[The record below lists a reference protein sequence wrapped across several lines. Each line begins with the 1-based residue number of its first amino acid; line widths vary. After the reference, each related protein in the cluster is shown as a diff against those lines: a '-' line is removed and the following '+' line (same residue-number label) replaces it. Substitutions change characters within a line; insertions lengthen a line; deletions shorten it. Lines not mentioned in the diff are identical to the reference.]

1 MTRPLPAP
9 ADAAAVR
16 PLPTPADL
24 ATARPLPTPAE
35 LASAHPLPPAGAEAV
50 ARHRDT
56 VAAVLARR
64 DPRLLVVVGPCSVH
78 DTAAALEY
86 AALLADAAERLADD
100 LVLVF
105 RAYLEKPRT
114 VTGWTGLLTSPSL
127 DGRADL
133 DGGLR
138 LGRSFLTEAAATGLP
153 LAYEFVD
160 PALAPYVA
168 DTVSWAAIGARTVAS
183 QPHRHL
189 ASWLPMPVG
198 MKNCVSGST
207 DTAIAAVQ
215 AAAHPH
221 TLPGL
226 SSDGRLTT
234 LRSAGNPD
242 AHLVLRGG
250 PTPNHDRES
259 IAKARS
265 ALAASGL
272 PRRIVVD
279 ASHGNSGKDHNRQP
293 AVVADLAG
301 QITGGDPSLAG
312 VMIESYLSDGRQDPH
327 APQLRPDVSVT
338 DSCLGWSRT
347 VPLLESLALAS
358 HRRSRGP
365 GGWPAVRTGAVHVP
379 DGP

>member
-1 MTRPLPAP
+1 MHIHPTPADHATARPLPAQSDR
-9 ADAAAVR
+9 AFAR

-24 ATARPLPTPAE
+24 ATADPLPAPAE
-35 LASAHPLPPAGAEAV
+35 LAAAHPLPEATAEAV
-50 ARHRDT
+50 AEHRDT

-78 DTAAALEY
+78 DTTAALEY
-86 AALLADAAERLADD
+86 AALLATAARRLADD
-100 LVLVF
+100 LVIVF

-114 VTGWTGLLTSPSL
+114 VTGWTGLLAAPTL
-127 DGRADL
+127 DDEGDL
-133 DGGLR
+133 AAGLHV
-138 LGRSFLTEAAATGLP
+138 GRSFLTEAAATGLP

-198 MKNCVSGST
+198 MKNCVSGGT
-207 DTAIAAVQ
+207 DTAIAAIQ

-221 TLPGL
+221 TLPAV

-234 LRSAGNPD
+234 LHSTGNPD

-250 PTPNHDRES
+250 PTPNYDRES
-259 IAKARS
+259 VARARS
-265 ALAASGL
+265 ALAAAGL
-272 PRRIVVD
+272 PQRIVVD

-293 AVVADLAG
+293 AVIAELAQ
-301 QITGGDPSLAG
+301 QITDGDQSLAG
-312 VMIESYLSDGRQDPH
+312 VMIESYLSDGGQSLAAEP
-327 APQLRPDVSVT
+327 LRPDLSVT
-338 DSCLGWSRT
+338 DPCLGWSRT
-347 VPLLESLALAS
+347 APLLDALALAS
-358 HRRSRGP
+358 RRR
-365 GGWPAVRTGAVHVP
+365 
-379 DGP
+379 

>member
-1 MTRPLPAP
+1 MTRPLSAP
-9 ADAAAVR
+9 SDLAAVR

-24 ATARPLPTPAE
+24 ATADPLPTPAE
-35 LASAHPLPPAGAEAV
+35 LASAHPLTPVAADAV

-78 DTAAALEY
+78 DTAAGSEY

-100 LVLVF
+100 LVVVL

-114 VTGWTGLLTSPSL
+114 VTGWTGLLTAPSL
-127 DGRADL
+127 DGTGDL
-133 DGGLR
+133 ARGLH
-138 LGRSFLTEAAATGLP
+138 LGRSFLTQAAASGLP

-160 PALAPYVA
+160 PALATYVA

-183 QPHRHL
+183 QPHRQL

-207 DTAIAAVQ
+207 DTAIAAVR

-234 LRSAGNPD
+234 LRSTGNPD

-250 PTPNHDRES
+250 PNPNYDRAS
-259 IAKARS
+259 IARARS

-272 PRRIVVD
+272 PERIVVD

-293 AVVADLAG
+293 VVVADLAG
-301 QITGGDPSLAG
+301 QIADGDPALAG
-312 VMIESYLSDGRQDPH
+312 IMIESYLSDGRQDPG
-327 APQLRPDVSVT
+327 APALRPDLSVT

-347 VPLLESLALAS
+347 LPLLESLAVAS
-358 HRRSRGP
+358 RRRSRP
-365 GGWPAVRTGAVHVP
+365 GR
-379 DGP
+379 